1 VVNLIKNYLKN
12 PDEIVDLAEQEADK
26 FSVRAPGQQY
36 NFITQYGDS
45 SLKSLFVFNMSE
57 QLKSAVLKTLS
68 PEDRTAE
75 GITINRYDPGD
86 FLKRHVD
93 AQGQYWKFK
102 LIFLRSDA
110 SHLVWYDSNNTPHV
124 VEEEP
129 GAYLE
134 MPINLPHEVT
144 QIGPDER
151 PKYSVVLTWGI

>member
-12 PDEIVDLAEQEADK
+12 PDEIIDLAEKEADK
-26 FSVRAPGQQY
+26 FSVRAPGHQY
-36 NFITQYGDS
+36 SFKTQYGDS

-102 LIFLRSDA
+102 LIFLRSDVP
-110 SHLVWYDSNNTPHV
+110 HLVWYDSNNAPHV

-151 PKYSVVLTWGI
+151 PKYSLVLTWGI